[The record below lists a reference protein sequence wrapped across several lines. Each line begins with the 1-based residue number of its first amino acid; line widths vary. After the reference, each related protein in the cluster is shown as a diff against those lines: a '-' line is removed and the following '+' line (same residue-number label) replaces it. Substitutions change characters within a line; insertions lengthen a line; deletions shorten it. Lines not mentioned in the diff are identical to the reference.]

1 MEKNKQ
7 HEKELLLHM
16 LFGTII
22 FLVLATAAVGLDL
35 VAQWAVG
42 IGVSQFTHQALS
54 WTAHAFLV
62 VDLLLFA
69 SYTAKTSWLLIKELL
84 S

>member
-1 MEKNKQ
+1 
-7 HEKELLLHM
+7 M

-42 IGVSQFTHQALS
+42 IGVSQFTHQELS